1 MASTALIIDGSFKE
15 GGGQILR
22 IATALSCL
30 CKKPITVNNIRAN
43 RSKPGLRPQHLSG
56 VQLVSRVCGGALKG
70 DAVGSSEITFT
81 PGMIA
86 AGRYTAD
93 TGTAGSVVLLMQVSF
108 PCLLYASGDTH
119 VTLKGGTNAE
129 MAPQIDYMNM
139 VFQPIA
145 KKFGID
151 YDCRIVRR
159 GYFPRGGGEI
169 QVTAKPVHD
178 LSPITLT
185 EVGEITRV
193 RGRAFVAGTLP
204 RKLSQIMSNTASSVI
219 KKAYPGVDVQVESV
233 QEPHGAAFGNGS
245 GIIVV
250 AETSTGC
257 RLAGSSLGKRGK
269 QAEDVGREAADE
281 LLKNLQHGGCVDEY
295 LQDQLIIFMALAK
308 GQSRVRTGPI
318 TQHTETA
325 IHIAELLTEAK
336 FSISP
341 LTDGSGEGANMIECT
356 GIGLPNKQLT

>member
-1 MASTALIIDGSFKE
+1 MASAALIVDGSLKE

-30 CKKPITVNNIRAN
+30 CQKPITVNNIRAN

-56 VQLVSRVCGGALKG
+56 IQLVSRVCEGSLKG
-70 DAVGSSEITFT
+70 DAVGSTEISFY
-81 PGMIA
+81 PGTIG

-108 PCLLYASGDTH
+108 PCLVYTSGDTH
-119 VTLKGGTNAE
+119 VTLIGGTNAE

-139 VFQPIA
+139 VFQPMVQ
-145 KKFGID
+145 KFGIN
-151 YDCRIVRR
+151 YECRIVRR
-159 GYFPRGGGEI
+159 GYYPKGGGEI
-169 QVTAKPVHD
+169 QVIARPVRD

-185 EVGEITRV
+185 EVGSVTRV
-193 RGRAFVAGTLP
+193 TGRAFVAGTLP
-204 RKLSQIMSNTASSVI
+204 RKLSQIMSNTASSII
-219 KKAYPGVDVQVESV
+219 KKAYPGVDVRIDSV
-233 QEPHGAAFGNGS
+233 QEPHGAAVGNGS

-269 QAEDVGREAADE
+269 QAEDVGRDAAEE
-281 LLKNLQHGGCVDEY
+281 LIKNLQHGGCVDEY

-318 TQHTETA
+318 TLHTETA
-325 IHIAELLTEAK
+325 IHIAQLLTEAK

-341 LTDGSGEGANMIECT
+341 LTDGSGEGAYMIECT
-356 GIGLPNKQLT
+356 GIGLQNKQVA